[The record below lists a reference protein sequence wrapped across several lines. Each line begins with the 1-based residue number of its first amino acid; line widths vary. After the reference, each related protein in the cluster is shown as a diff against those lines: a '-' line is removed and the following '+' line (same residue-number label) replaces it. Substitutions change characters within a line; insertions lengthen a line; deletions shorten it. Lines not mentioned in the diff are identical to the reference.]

1 MQKNHSFRAKV
12 TIKHSKNS
20 QDGLDP
26 RGKGRK
32 SKTRGESK
40 RKFGYWRNSE
50 QAKYVIFLRNNYLIM
65 KNS

>member
-1 MQKNHSFRAKV
+1 MQKDPAFGEKV
-12 TIKHSKNS
+12 TIKHTKTHKGESNL
-20 QDGLDP
+20 GA
-26 RGKGRK
+26 KGRK

-50 QAKYVIFLRNNYLIM
+50 QAKYVTFLRNNYLIM

>member
-1 MQKNHSFRAKV
+1 MQKDPTFYEKLMKKR
-12 TIKHSKNS
+12 SKSLKGESNLS
-20 QDGLDP
+20 A
-26 RGKGRK
+26 KGRK

-50 QAKYVIFLRNNYLIM
+50 QAKYVAFLRNNYLIM

>member
-1 MQKNHSFRAKV
+1 MQINHAFRDKV
-12 TIKHSKNS
+12 AIKRSKNYEG
-20 QDGLDP
+20 GLDLSV
-26 RGKGRK
+26 KGRK

-50 QAKYVIFLRNNYLIM
+50 QAKYVTFLRDNYLIM